1 MSDPRDAKPDETS
14 KSETGRPAAGPHA
27 DSELTNE
34 DATPGTGSL
43 PDDTGDNEADVG
55 SD

>member
-1 MSDPRDAKPDETS
+1 MSNPREAKPNETS
-14 KSETGRPAAGPHA
+14 KPETDRPAAGPHA
-27 DSELTNE
+27 DSKLTNK

-43 PDDTGDNEADVG
+43 PDDTSDNEADVG

>member
-1 MSDPRDAKPDETS
+1 MSDPRDGRPNETS
-14 KSETGRPAAGPHA
+14 NPETGQPAAGPHA
-27 DSELTNE
+27 DPELTNE

-43 PDDTGDNEADVG
+43 PDDTSDNEADVG